1 MVSAVGPAFVGG
13 FEKFVVQGDDRQYTI
28 LYLPDR
34 NNELLQAEGKPP
46 SFYWVPGEV
55 RIAQK
60 GDGGD
65 FKFHHTHFV
74 GVLSE
79 DTHIGVEDGAEV
91 QGGILGFTTTA
102 RYPTS
107 VLAAAEQQLL
117 AKFRGDDDR
126 YWGWR
131 TGAAPQFRIAPI
143 QSNHTAVTSL
153 SPGSNGLSALEQTAI
168 QNGEDLSH
176 TGGSGGGNGGP
187 PAPRFSHTHS
197 SGRIAHGRDFQRR
210 SNLDP
215 WAFQMQGQ
223 GAGSVTGGENA
234 YSAMMGA
241 YPSEILWAGFHG
253 SYSPMVVAQNL
264 VLPMW
269 SQEIYLR
276 IHGSWERIFEHFSAH
291 VNARKLWF
299 SADIKVELNKLI
311 TSGDIE
317 VELAI
322 DGTVPGS
329 ERIQGEID
337 KRIDLIV
344 DKFMA
349 QANEMIF
356 QPPTPEVEPA
366 RAPSGGFLSRI
377 FGGGGVALNYN
388 RERRSLNLSYEETRH
403 HRYLQPTT
411 ISSNMGGIF
420 EEMKQ
425 DPDAEKK
432 YFSRLILGDLGRKV
446 YRVVKPVVR
455 WREPG
460 NEYIGDP
467 VAFCSA
473 QIGYPDGEGELIWRP
488 SLFERGGSDQDSK
501 DVVEF
506 ARRNADEVNN
516 APDDWTPDQ
525 TFIKRTI
532 HFDESMGA
540 TDDPYVKVY
549 VEKNTIE
556 IDEGPNGSLGNDSTI
571 EVRADSVGK
580 LELEIGGLDIMLQ
593 DASQVV
599 SVEVQPDGRRDDG
612 STREAVSF
620 LFKHDDQDRSR
631 ILEIFT
637 GQSDYVPSYSY
648 RVHVVVKGTL
658 MSRGMAWTGPWRRGN
673 TNGSIMVHVPLADDE
688 GVTNVSR
695 FSAREVLDRFGA
707 AMHDMH
713 DQDTGVVSSVPPS
726 YAGHASDSLPGTNAG
741 TSPPPGRRTI
751 GEHEDSSVQGYRIG
765 PPPETA

>member
-13 FEKFVVQGDDRQYTI
+13 FEEFVVQGEDRQYTI

-46 SFYWVPGEV
+46 AYYWVPGEV
-55 RIAQK
+55 RMARQ

-74 GVLSE
+74 GVLSDE
-79 DTHIGVEDGAEV
+79 THIGVDDEAEV
-91 QGGILGFTTTA
+91 QGGILGFTTTS

-107 VLAAAEQQLL
+107 VLQTAEQQLL
-117 AKFRGDDDR
+117 AKFRGEDDR

-131 TGAAPQFRIAPI
+131 TSAAPQFRIAPI
-143 QSNHTAVTSL
+143 QSNRTAVTSL
-153 SPGSNGLSALEQTAI
+153 SPGVNGLSALEQAAI
-168 QNGEDLSH
+168 QNGENLSD
-176 TGGSGGGNGGP
+176 TGGNAGTSAGGP
-187 PAPRFSHTHS
+187 PIPRFQMTES
-197 SGRIAHGRDFQRR
+197 SGRIAHGREFQRR

-234 YSAMMGA
+234 YSAMMGSYA
-241 YPSEILWAGFHG
+241 SEILWSGFHG
-253 SYSPMVVAQNL
+253 TYSPMVVAQNL
-264 VLPMW
+264 MLPMW

-299 SADIKVELNKLI
+299 SADIKVELQRLMTN
-311 TSGDIE
+311 GGIE

-337 KRIDLIV
+337 RRIDLITE
-344 DKFMA
+344 KFMD

-356 QPPTPEVEPA
+356 EAPTPDVEPA
-366 RAPSGGFLSRI
+366 RAPSGGILSRF

-388 RERRSLNLSYEETRH
+388 RERRGLDLTYEETRH
-403 HRYLQPTT
+403 HRYLHPTT
-411 ISSNMGGIF
+411 ISSNMSGIYQ
-420 EEMKQ
+420 EMQQ

-432 YFSRLILGDLGRKV
+432 YFSRLVLGGLGRKV

-455 WREPG
+455 WRSPES
-460 NEYIGDP
+460 EHIGDP
-467 VAFCSA
+467 VAFASA
-473 QIGYPDGEGELIWRP
+473 QCGYPDENGNLVWRP
-488 SLFERGGSDQDSK
+488 SLFERGSSDQESK
-501 DVVEF
+501 DIAEF
-506 ARRNADEVNN
+506 ARRDLDEVNN
-516 APDDWTPDQ
+516 APEGWTPDQ

-540 TDDPYVKVY
+540 TDDPYVKVF

-556 IDEGPNGSLGNDSTI
+556 LDEGPNGSLSNDSTI

-580 LELEIGGLDIMLQ
+580 LELEISALDITLQ
-593 DASQVV
+593 DSSQVV
-599 SVEVQPDGRRDDG
+599 SVEVQPEGRRDDG
-612 STREAVSF
+612 SLREAVSF
-620 LFKHDDQDRSR
+620 VFKHDDQEIPR

-637 GQSDYVPSYSY
+637 GQNDYVPSYRY
-648 RVHVVVKGTL
+648 RVHVVIKGTL
-658 MSRGMAWTGPWRRGN
+658 MSRGMAWTGPWRQGN
-673 TNGSIMVHVPLADDE
+673 TNGSIMINVPMADDE

-695 FSAREVLDRFGA
+695 FSARDVVDRFDEVLA
-707 AMHDMH
+707 QMHD
-713 DQDTGVVSSVPPS
+713 
-726 YAGHASDSLPGTNAG
+726 TNAG
-741 TSPPPGRRTI
+741 TESSIQPPAYAGNAAANNGGSLAPPGTMADKL
-751 GEHEDSSVQGYRIG
+751 HDDSVQGYRIG
-765 PPPETA
+765 PPPEMA